1 MQAVKGE
8 RLQQFLEGR
17 LPYKGRRLS
26 SLEISTKGNKGESS
40 PCSYS
45 QLKNVL
51 CYSFLPL
58 NRNIFYN

>member
-26 SLEISTKGNKGESS
+26 SLEMTKGKKGEAFPTAAAAEECPGLFLSS
-40 PCSYS
+40 
-45 QLKNVL
+45 
-51 CYSFLPL
+51 
-58 NRNIFYN
+58 FY